1 MATAGELIEEI
12 YDIVLDSRYTG
23 DMILTLLNKAMLYVA
38 SMLIL
43 PDLETSATVTTI
55 ASVNTLQLP
64 ANFHRNLFRVTAT
77 DQTANPGEIKLLGSV
92 AALVSYFGGTLS
104 ETDNRVIAVAPAGK
118 SLIYAKIPEQ
128 PESLTIRYHRLP
140 VNMVADTDE
149 PDGLPPAF
157 CDILIHRVCYN
168 IFSRIEDGTEGDK
181 VNTKFHYGQ
190 METMLEQL
198 ERYIRAG
205 VSLPDAPVVMG
216 EFL

>member
-12 YDIVLDSRYTG
+12 SDIVLDSRYDE
-23 DMILTLLNKAMLYVA
+23 DMILVMLNKAMQYVA

-64 ANFHRNLFRVTAT
+64 DNFHRNLFRVTAT
-77 DQTANPGEIKLLGSV
+77 DQAAHPGEIKLFGSV
-92 AALVSYFGGTLS
+92 AALASHFGGTLT
-104 ETDNRVIAVAPAGK
+104 ETGNRVTAVAPSGK
-118 SLIYAKIPEQ
+118 SLVYAKIPEQ

-140 VNMVADTDE
+140 VDMTSDIDE
-149 PDGLPPAF
+149 PDGLPPAYF
-157 CDILIHRVCYN
+157 EILLHRVCYN

-181 VNTKFHYGQ
+181 VNTNFHYRQ
-190 METMLEQL
+190 MMAMLDYL
-198 ERYIRAG
+198 ERYIRDG
-205 VSLPDAPVVMG
+205 VSLPDAPVVVG